1 MDEGSCRTLTAKKDS
16 FSQNC
21 GQVINIGEYKQLHQQ
36 RLGYHSQ
43 EQEFWILDSGSGLIC
58 SEKRISRVDVTFD
71 LIQHLHFILLDLAPN
86 QFGQPL

>member
-21 GQVINIGEYKQLHQQ
+21 GQAMNIGEYKQLHQQ
-36 RLGYHSQ
+36 RLGY
-43 EQEFWILDSGSGLIC
+43 LRKNKNSGYGLIC